1 MDYSEVE
8 QLYVIS
14 TRKINEVDTS
24 FHRYLY
30 DQINWANRIIGI
42 KGNGGVGKTTLVLQ
56 HIKEAF
62 SENRDKVLYVRLDNM
77 WFKTHDLMDLVEY
90 HYTHGGTH
98 IFLDE
103 VHHLRGWASYI
114 KSMYDDY
121 NDLHVVYTGSSM
133 LEIALREVDL
143 GRRQRVY
150 TLNGMSFRE
159 YLQFEGYDVGEALTL
174 EQVLT
179 DHTRLASDIS
189 QGKKI
194 LPLFAQYLQHGCY
207 PFYREEGDSFFERL
221 HAVVLH
227 VLENDLPQVEEISYT
242 TIEKIKRM
250 LMILAERVPLMPKM
264 AELYRELETNR
275 DNGLRML
282 SLLHRAGLL
291 ALYSHEVIN
300 LNSLNKPDKIYLN
313 NPNLMYCLSP
323 HIDKGTLRETF
334 FYDQLRCVAEVLLPK
349 KGDFML
355 NREYLFE
362 VGGKNKTFEQIKD
375 EPKSFLA
382 IDDVETGHF
391 NRIPLWLFGFLY

>member
-1 MDYSEVE
+1 MDYTDLE

-14 TRKINEVDTS
+14 NRKINEVDTT

-30 DQINWANRIIGI
+30 PQINWDNRIISI
-42 KGNGGVGKTTLVLQ
+42 KGNGGVGKTTLILQ
-56 HIKEAF
+56 HIKESF
-62 SENRDKVLYVRLDNM
+62 TDKSKVLYVRLDNM

-98 IFLDE
+98 VFLDE
-103 VHHLRGWASYI
+103 VHHLRHWASYI

-133 LEIALREVDL
+133 LEITQHEADL

-159 YLQFEGYDVGEALTL
+159 FLNFEGFNVGEAITL
-174 EQVLT
+174 EELLHNHSQI
-179 DHTRLASDIS
+179 ASEICRN
-189 QGKKI
+189 KKI
-194 LPLFAQYLQHGCY
+194 LPLFSQYLRHGCY
-207 PFYREEGDSFFERL
+207 PFYKEEGDGFFDRL
-221 HAVVLH
+221 HGVVLH
-227 VLENDLPQVEEISYT
+227 ILENDLPQVEDISYT

-250 LMILAERVPLMPKM
+250 LMILAERVPMMPKM

-275 DNGLRML
+275 ENGNRML
-282 SLLHRAGLL
+282 ALLGKAGLL
-291 ALYSHEVIN
+291 AFFAHEIIN

-313 NPNLMYCLSP
+313 NPNLMYCLST
-323 HIDKGTLRETF
+323 HVDLETLRETF
-334 FYDQLRCVAEVLLPK
+334 FYDQLRNVGEVLLPK
-349 KGDFML
+349 KGDFIV

-362 VGGKNKTFEQIKD
+362 VGGKGKNFEQIKD

-382 IDDVETGHF
+382 VDDIEIGQF
-391 NRIPLWLFGFLY
+391 NRIPLWMFGLLY

>member
-8 QLYVIS
+8 QLYIIS
-14 TRKINEVDTS
+14 DRKIREVDTS

-30 DQINWANRIIGI
+30 DQINWNNRIIGI

-62 SENRDKVLYVRLDNM
+62 PDRSKVLYVRLDNM
-77 WFKTHDLMDLVEY
+77 WFKTHDLMELVEY

-98 IFLDE
+98 VFLDE
-103 VHHLRGWASYI
+103 VHHLRGWANYI
-114 KSMYDDY
+114 KGMYDDY
-121 NDLHVVYTGSSM
+121 NDLYVVYTGSSM
-133 LEIALREVDL
+133 LEISQRETDL

-159 YLQFEGYDVGEALTL
+159 FLNFEGYKVGGPVTLDQLLTNHV
-174 EQVLT
+174 QI
-179 DHTRLASDIS
+179 ASDLCK
-189 QGKKI
+189 GKKI
-194 LPLFAQYLQHGCY
+194 LPLFDAYLQHGCY
-207 PFYREEGDSFFERL
+207 PFYREEGDSFLERL
-221 HAVVLH
+221 HGVILH
-227 VLENDLPQVEEISYT
+227 VIENDLPQVEDISYT

-275 DNGLRML
+275 ENGNKML
-282 SLLHRAGLL
+282 ALLTKAGLL
-291 ALYSHEVIN
+291 ALYSHEIIN

-313 NPNLMYCLSP
+313 NPNLMYCLST

-334 FYDQLRCVAEVLLPK
+334 FYDQMRNISEVLLPK
-349 KGDFML
+349 KGDFMI

-362 VGGKNKTFEQIKD
+362 VGGKGKTFEQIKD
-375 EPKSFLA
+375 EPKSYLA
-382 IDDVETGHF
+382 IGDIETGHF
-391 NRIPLWLFGFLY
+391 NRIPLWMFGLLY

>member
-1 MDYSEVE
+1 MDYADLE

-14 TRKINEVDTS
+14 ERKIKEVKTS

-30 DQINWANRIIGI
+30 PQINWDNRIIGI
-42 KGNGGVGKTTLVLQ
+42 KGNGGVGKTTLLLQ

-62 SENRDKVLYVRLDNM
+62 PDRTKVLYVRLDNM
-77 WFKTHDLMDLVEY
+77 WFKTHNLMDLVEY

-103 VHHLRGWASYI
+103 VHHLHDWASYI

-121 NDLHVVYTGSSM
+121 NDLYVVYTGSSM
-133 LEIALREVDL
+133 LDITEHQSDI

-150 TLNGMSFRE
+150 TLNDMSFRE
-159 YLQFEGYDVGEALTL
+159 FLNFEGYAVGEALTWDEL
-174 EQVLT
+174 LNNHVQ
-179 DHTRLASDIS
+179 LASDIC

-194 LPLFAQYLQHGCY
+194 LPLFDAYLQHGCY
-207 PFYREEGDSFFERL
+207 PFYKEEGDGFFERL
-221 HAVVLH
+221 HGVVLH
-227 VLENDLPQVEEISYT
+227 VLENDLPQVADISYT

-250 LMILAERVPLMPKM
+250 LMILAERVPMMPKM
-264 AELYRELETNR
+264 TELYRELETNR
-275 DNGLRML
+275 ENGNRML
-282 SLLHRAGLL
+282 GLLTKAGLL

-313 NPNLMYCLSP
+313 NPNLMYCLST

-334 FYDQLRCVAEVLLPK
+334 FYDQVRSVKEVLLPK
-349 KGDFML
+349 KGDFMVE
-355 NREYLFE
+355 REFLFE
-362 VGGKNKTFEQIKD
+362 VGGKGKNFDQIKD

-382 IDDVETGHF
+382 IDDIETGHF

>member
-8 QLYVIS
+8 QLYIVS
-14 TRKINEVDTS
+14 NRKINEVDTS

-30 DQINWANRIIGI
+30 DQINWNNRIIGI

-56 HIKEAF
+56 HIKESF
-62 SENRDKVLYVRLDNM
+62 PNRDKVLYVRLDNM

-90 HYTHGGTH
+90 HYTHGGSH
-98 IFLDE
+98 VFLDE
-103 VHHLRGWASYI
+103 VHHLRDWASYI
-114 KSMYDDY
+114 KGMYDDY

-133 LEIALREVDL
+133 LEISQRETDL

-159 YLQFEGYDVGEALTL
+159 FLNFEGYNVGQAISL
-174 EQVLT
+174 EQVLAN
-179 DHTRLASDIS
+179 HVQLASEICR
-189 QGKKI
+189 GKKI
-194 LPLFAQYLQHGCY
+194 LPLFLQYLQHGCY

-221 HAVVLH
+221 HGVVLH
-227 VLENDLPQVEEISYT
+227 VLENDLPQVEDISYT

-264 AELYRELETNR
+264 VELYRELETNR

-282 SLLHRAGLL
+282 ALLDRAGLL

-300 LNSLNKPDKIYLN
+300 LNSLNKPDKIFLN
-313 NPNLMYCLSP
+313 NSNLMYCLST

-334 FYDQLRCVAEVLLPK
+334 FYDQLRCVSEVLMPK
-349 KGDFML
+349 KGDFWI
-355 NREYLFE
+355 NKEYLFE
-362 VGGKNKTFEQIKD
+362 VGGKSKTFEQIKD
-375 EPKSFLA
+375 EPNSFLA
-382 IDDVETGHF
+382 IDEVETGHF

>member
-1 MDYSEVE
+1 MDYSELE

-14 TRKINEVDTS
+14 NRKINEVDTT

-30 DQINWANRIIGI
+30 DQINWDNRIIGI

-62 SENRDKVLYVRLDNM
+62 PNRDKVLYVRLDNM

-103 VHHLRGWASYI
+103 VHHLRGWATYI

-133 LEIALREVDL
+133 LEIAMREVDL

-159 YLQFEGYDVGEALTL
+159 FLNFEGYNVGEALTL
-174 EQVLT
+174 DQVLT
-179 DHTRLASDIS
+179 HHTQLASEICR
-189 QGKKI
+189 GKKI

-207 PFYREEGDSFFERL
+207 PFFHEEGDSFFERL

-227 VLENDLPQVEEISYT
+227 VLENDLPQVEDISFT

-282 SLLHRAGLL
+282 ALLHRAGLL

-313 NPNLMYCLSP
+313 NPNLMYCLST

-334 FYDQLRCVAEVLLPK
+334 FYDQLRCVSEVLLPK
-349 KGDFML
+349 QGDFML
-355 NREYLFE
+355 NRQYLFE

-375 EPKSFLA
+375 VPNSFLA
-382 IDDVETGHF
+382 IDEVETGHF
-391 NRIPLWLFGFLY
+391 NRIPLWLFGFMY

>member
-8 QLYVIS
+8 QLYVVS
-14 TRKINEVDTS
+14 NRKINEVDTS

-30 DQINWANRIIGI
+30 NQINWDNRIIGI

-56 HIKEAF
+56 HIKESF
-62 SENRDKVLYVRLDNM
+62 PDRDKVLYVRLDNM
-77 WFKTHDLMDLVEY
+77 WFKTHDLMELVEF

-98 IFLDE
+98 VFLDE

-114 KSMYDDY
+114 KGMYDDY

-133 LEIALREVDL
+133 LEISQRETDL

-159 YLQFEGYDVGEALTL
+159 FLNFEGYNVGEAITL

-179 DHTRLASDIS
+179 NHVQLASDICR
-189 QGKKI
+189 GKKI
-194 LPLFAQYLQHGCY
+194 LPLFAQYMQHGCY
-207 PFYREEGDSFFERL
+207 PFYREEGESFFERL
-221 HAVVLH
+221 HGVVLH
-227 VLENDLPQVEEISYT
+227 VLENDLPQVADISYT

-282 SLLHRAGLL
+282 ALLDRAGLL

-300 LNSLNKPDKIYLN
+300 LNSLNKPDKIFLN
-313 NPNLMYCLSP
+313 NSNLMYCLST

-334 FYDQLRCVAEVLLPK
+334 FYDQLRCVSEVLMPK
-349 KGDFML
+349 KGDFWI
-355 NREYLFE
+355 NKEYLFE
-362 VGGKNKTFEQIKD
+362 VGGKSKTFEQIKD